1 MILLHRSGGSTLK
14 NQAFYPCRASILR
27 QQYKVIAETLFFAL
41 TDAVALRAC
50 SMKSSRNAAY
60 RRRFGATITGVD
72 QPALPVW
79 SLEEKIELRY
89 IQTGF
94 PMQIGY
100 VESFY
105 GRLRE
110 DCLRANW
117 FRNLLDAQ
125 LETAGQRRSTTRHGR
140 TAVSTRE
147 HQTSLAAMSKTEL
160 WRGAERLRRSPSR
173 HSSINQLDS

>member
-1 MILLHRSGGSTLK
+1 MRL
-14 NQAFYPCRASILR
+14 
-27 QQYKVIAETLFFAL
+27 QYKVIAETLLLAQ

-50 SMKSSRNAAY
+50 SMKSSRNAPY
-60 RRRFGATITGVD
+60 RRRFVATIPGVD
-72 QPALPVW
+72 QPALPAW
-79 SLEEKIELRY
+79 SLEEKVKLRY
-89 IQTGF
+89 IQPRF

-110 DCLRANW
+110 DCLRADW

-147 HQTSLAAMSKTEL
+147 HQTSLAAMSQTEL
-160 WRGAERLRRSPSR
+160 WRGVERLRRSPSR
-173 HSSINQLDS
+173 RSSINQLDSPLKSGPSGPGLKEKKLGRTRR